1 MPASKN
7 GVGQGQLSL
16 AGQLSLWA
24 LISSSVKWGYYAR
37 VPLNGWLW
45 DSNKRMYMA
54 SHQTWQRTLRMYF
67 QSLNI
72 MALYVD
78 SKIMNFIFILFML
91 RTSTATYPDSSGVS

>member
-1 MPASKN
+1 MRMEFGRVN
-7 GVGQGQLSL
+7 SL
-16 AGQLSLWA
+16 WQVSSPLWA
-24 LISSSVKWGYYAR
+24 LVSSSVKWGYDAR

-54 SHQTWQRTLRMYF
+54 TDQTWQRTLRTCF

-78 SKIMNFIFILFML
+78 SKIMNFVFIPFML
-91 RTSTATYPDSSGVS
+91 RTSTATYPDNSGVS